1 LKYYSKNYKKNVFII
16 VSGRWIMTYLNVVKG
31 KSLGNG
37 NIEVVSTANIQPI
50 KIKVKAEEVDNK
62 VAEMKANDMVKDVQV
77 GKTLPNGM
85 VEISY
90 VMKDVKPRRFSVPEA
105 KADEFIASYQ
115 KNADSTVNFKKP
127 ALLGVGVGLLGGFGM
142 SKLLSKMS
150 KWFKIPMVAITTLGL
165 AAITAGTTIARNV
178 QNYNKKEENIAKQ
191 FGAQLIE

>member
-1 LKYYSKNYKKNVFII
+1 
-16 VSGRWIMTYLNVVKG
+16 MTYLNVVKG
-31 KSLGNG
+31 NSLGNG
-37 NIEVVSTANIQPI
+37 NIEVISTANITP
-50 KIKVKAEEVDNK
+50 VKLQVKQEDLQTQLAEI
-62 VAEMKANDMVKDVQV
+62 KANEMVKDVKV

-85 VEISY
+85 VEVSY

-105 KADEFIASYQ
+105 KADEFIASYK

-150 KWFKIPMVAITTLGL
+150 KWFKIPMVAVTTLGL
-165 AAITAGTTIARNV
+165 AAITAGVTIARNV